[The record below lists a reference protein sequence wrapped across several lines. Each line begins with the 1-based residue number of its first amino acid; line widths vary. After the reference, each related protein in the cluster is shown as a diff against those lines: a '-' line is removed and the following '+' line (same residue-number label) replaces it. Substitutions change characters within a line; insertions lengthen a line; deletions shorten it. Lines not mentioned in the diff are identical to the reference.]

1 MVLLSI
7 CYCVSRVS
15 RITYRF
21 VSGAYSFP
29 ISSALVLSQDINMGA
44 ALPKADGKVAPKL
57 GIAADTS
64 EKKSWNPEGCFL
76 HWRDPADPIGLGA

>member
-1 MVLLSI
+1 
-7 CYCVSRVS
+7 
-15 RITYRF
+15 
-21 VSGAYSFP
+21 
-29 ISSALVLSQDINMGA
+29 MGA